1 MGPKKAKKT
10 KAELEE
16 ERLAR
21 EEEERKAKAAEEKR
35 QAEEREKKRLEDARI
50 AAERKVVRGQDLE
63 RWKVDYE
70 DLIDHLKSRHQQL
83 LAEEKSEVRSVAGPP
98 TH

>member
-21 EEEERKAKAAEEKR
+21 EEEERKAKLAEEKR
-35 QAEEREKKRLEDARI
+35 QAEEAEKKRQEEAKIAGELKVNREKQLARLQEEYTEIVDDATS
-50 AAERKVVRGQDLE
+50 KD
-63 RWKVDYE
+63 
-70 DLIDHLKSRHQQL
+70 QQL
-83 LAEEKSEVRSVAGPP
+83 RAEERNEVSS
-98 TH
+98 HSNK